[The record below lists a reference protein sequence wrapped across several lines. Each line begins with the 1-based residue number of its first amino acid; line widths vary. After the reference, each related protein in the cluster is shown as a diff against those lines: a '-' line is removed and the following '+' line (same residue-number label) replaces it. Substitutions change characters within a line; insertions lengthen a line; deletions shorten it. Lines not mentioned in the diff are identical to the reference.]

1 MFKAKIKKVEKEMEL
16 EIDKEFLDVE
26 LEISDG
32 KKVFTRKLAFPIKSS
47 SDAIKAEVKKYV
59 ETFNAD
65 AELAI
70 EDKKK
75 EERDKKINEVIED
88 LEGETI

>member
-1 MFKAKIKKVEKEMEL
+1 MFKAKIKKVERDKEL
-16 EIDKEFLDVE
+16 EFDKEFLDVE
-26 LEISDG
+26 LELSDG
-32 KKVFTRKLAFPIKSS
+32 KKMFVRKLSFPIGSS

-65 AELAI
+65 AKLAI

-75 EERDKKINEVIED
+75 EERDKKINKVIED
-88 LEGETI
+88 LKGETI

>member
-1 MFKAKIKKVEKEMEL
+1 MFKAKVKKIKRDIEL
-16 EIDKEFLDVE
+16 ETREDFLDVE
-26 LEISDG
+26 LELFDG
-32 KKVFTRKLAFPIKSS
+32 KKSYKRKLAFPVDSS

-65 AELAI
+65 AKLAV

-75 EERDKKINEVIED
+75 EERDKKIKEVVED

>member
-1 MFKAKIKKVEKEMEL
+1 MFKAKIKKVKKDTEL
-16 EIDKEFLDVE
+16 ETREDFLDVE
-26 LEISDG
+26 LELSDG
-32 KKVFTRKLAFPIKSS
+32 KKSYKRKLAFPVDSS

-65 AELAI
+65 AKLAI

-75 EERDKKINEVIED
+75 EERDKKIKEVVED

>member
-1 MFKAKIKKVEKEMEL
+1 MFKAKIKKVKQDKEL
-16 EIDKEFLDVE
+16 ELDKDFLDVE
-26 LEISDG
+26 IELSDG

-65 AELAI
+65 AKLAV

-75 EERDKKINEVIED
+75 EERDKKIKEVIED
-88 LEGETI
+88 LEGEII

>member
-1 MFKAKIKKVEKEMEL
+1 MFKAKIKKVKKDTEL
-16 EIDKEFLDVE
+16 ETGEDFLDVE
-26 LEISDG
+26 LKLSDG
-32 KKVFTRKLAFPIKSS
+32 KTSHERKLAFPVGSS

-65 AELAI
+65 AKLAI

-75 EERDKKINEVIED
+75 EERDKKIKEVVED

>member
-1 MFKAKIKKVEKEMEL
+1 MFKAKIKKVKRDKEL
-16 EIDKEFLDVE
+16 ELDKEFLDVE
-26 LEISDG
+26 LEISDDNR
-32 KKVFTRKLAFPIKSS
+32 VFTRKLAFPIGSS

-65 AELAI
+65 AKLAI